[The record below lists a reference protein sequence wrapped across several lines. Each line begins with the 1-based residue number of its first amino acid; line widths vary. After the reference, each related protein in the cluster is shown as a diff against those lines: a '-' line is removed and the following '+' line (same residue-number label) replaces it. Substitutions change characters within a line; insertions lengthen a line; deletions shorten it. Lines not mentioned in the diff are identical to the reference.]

1 MGRLGR
7 SIRLMKESYH
17 VLMQDKELLL
27 LPVISGLLIVVVTAS
42 FIVPIFLLG
51 GDGAAPAEG
60 EGEEGSG
67 LVWALIALAYY
78 IVTYTVGIFFQA
90 AVVAGASERLSGGNP
105 TLGSSLGA
113 ASKHLGSI
121 VAWGIVAGTV
131 GMILR
136 SIQERSELLGRIVA
150 GLVGAAWSLATFFVV
165 PVLVLEG
172 VSMGSAF
179 KRSWELFKQ
188 TWGEQIGGRIG
199 LGLASLLLVLPL
211 LGVCALLWWAGL
223 QIVAIVVGVLGVALL
238 GVFFSALQAVFVT
251 VLYRYATTGETAE
264 GFDPDDVAGAFKPK
278 NR

>member
-17 VLMQDKELLL
+17 VLMKDKELMI
-27 LPVISGLLIVVVTAS
+27 LPVLSGLVVILVTAS
-42 FIVPIFLLG
+42 FVVPMFLLG
-51 GDGAAPAEG
+51 DNLD
-60 EGEEGSG
+60 EENTVLWTVLG
-67 LVWALIALAYY
+67 LAFY

-90 AVVAGASERLSGGNP
+90 AIVAGANERLSGGDP
-105 TLGSSLGA
+105 TLGSALGA
-113 ASKHLGSI
+113 AARHIGSI
-121 VAWGIVAGTV
+121 VAWGVVAGTV

-136 SIQERSELLGRIVA
+136 SIQERSEVLGRIVA
-150 GLVGAAWSLATFFVV
+150 GLVGAAWSLATFFIV

-199 LGLASLLLVLPL
+199 LGLAGLVLALPL

-223 QIVAIVVGVLGVALL
+223 QTVAIVVGILGIALL
-238 GVFFSALQAVFVT
+238 SVFFAALQAVFVT
-251 VLYRYATTGETAE
+251 VLYRYATTGHTAE
-264 GFDPDDVAGAFKPK
+264 GFAEDDVAGAFRPK
-278 NR
+278 HQ